1 MNFKI
6 LIFLD
11 FILGGLWLLLLKLRR
26 RKLRHADQEFDRI
39 VVLKFIGNG
48 SLVSSAPSLYAIK
61 RRYSGAKM
69 HLYTTGKLVDQV
81 KILKIFDDFTLL
93 DFWHPLRSSIR
104 FFRLRRQVLSGR
116 TLIINLEFHSKI
128 ALALSVALRGNHVVS
143 LSKKGCDISDISVP
157 VGGNHE
163 FFIYD
168 ALAGALR
175 AETDFAAYRNYLN
188 SDVETENFPRL
199 VIAPFCSNLSLRRKW
214 DKAKWSNLIAD
225 FSAAHPEYTIAVIG
239 SPSDR
244 SEAQQIISG
253 ASNVAKVHNYCGET
267 DFSAAFEI
275 IKKSSCFCGIDSAP
289 LHLSRLAGV
298 PSVSLWGATDPEILT
313 VKIEKYPEIII
324 FARQKCSPCVHTE
337 KRCEIPGGCIN
348 TISEKLVFNSIEKI
362 LNGNI
367 SDRNILINNMENN
380 VI

>member
-11 FILGGLWLLLLKLRR
+11 FILGSLWLLLLKLRR
-26 RKLRHADQEFDRI
+26 RKLRHADQKFDCI
-39 VVLKFIGNG
+39 VVLKFMGNG
-48 SLVSSAPSLYAIK
+48 SLVSAAPSLYAIK
-61 RRYSGAKM
+61 QRYARAKM
-69 HLYTTGKLVDQV
+69 HLYTTEKLVDQV

-93 DFWHPLRSSIR
+93 DSGRPLRSVIR
-104 FFRLRRQVLSGR
+104 FFRLRRQVSSGR

-128 ALALSVALRGNHVVS
+128 ALAISASLGGNCVVS
-143 LSKKGCDISDISVP
+143 LSKKNCNIADISVLTNKNP
-157 VGGNHE
+157 E

-168 ALAGALR
+168 ELADALQVK
-175 AETDFAAYRNYLN
+175 TDFAAYCNYLN
-188 SDVETENFPRL
+188 PDIATEKFSRL
-199 VIAPFCSNLSLRRKW
+199 TVAPFCSNLSLRRKW
-214 DKAKWSNLIAD
+214 DKAKWSNLIAN
-225 FSAAHPEYTIAVIG
+225 FSAAHPEYTVAVIG

-253 ASNVAKVHNYCGET
+253 VSNGAKVHNYCGET
-267 DFSAAFEI
+267 DFSSAFEI

-324 FARQKCSPCVHTE
+324 FARQKCSPCVHSD
-337 KRCEIPGGCIN
+337 KRCKIPGGCIN
-348 TISEKLVFNSIEKI
+348 TISEKLVFDSIEKI
-362 LNGNI
+362 LNGSIN
-367 SDRNILINNMENN
+367 DRKILINNMENKE
-380 VI
+380 I